1 MEVRRIKKE
10 DREDLKELLL
20 LADEQ
25 WSMVKR
31 YLYRGE
37 MYGLFPEGGLNA
49 VSICVVT
56 KEDEQIYEIKN
67 FATAKAFQR
76 KGYGRMLMKYV
87 IGQYRG
93 AGGILY
99 VGTGN
104 TSSTIGFY
112 ESCGF
117 TRSHVVRNF
126 FTDNYDHPIFEDG
139 IQLRDMIYLSM
150 KL

>member
-10 DREDLKELLL
+10 DREDFKELLL

-31 YLYRGE
+31 YLDRGE
-37 MYGLFPEGGLNA
+37 MYGLFPEGGLDA

-56 KEDEQIYEIKN
+56 KEDEHIYEIKS

-93 AGGILY
+93 AGGSLY

-117 TRSHVVRNF
+117 TYSHVVRNF